1 MALITEVS
9 FLEDTV
15 IFDEIQFT
23 TVFSLESFDPM
34 LRCTYLTK
42 DFKKP
47 IYHADLNIPKD
58 IYDTWGLD
66 NNIVINWAI
75 ETLGHTLV

>member
-23 TVFSLESFDPM
+23 TLFSLEGFDPI
-34 LRCTYLTK
+34 LTCTYLTK
-42 DFKKP
+42 DSKKP
-47 IYHADLNIPKD
+47 IHHVDLNIPRD
-58 IYDTWGLD
+58 IYDNWGLD
-66 NNIVINWAI
+66 NNIVIDWAI
-75 ETLGHTLV
+75 ESLGHTLV